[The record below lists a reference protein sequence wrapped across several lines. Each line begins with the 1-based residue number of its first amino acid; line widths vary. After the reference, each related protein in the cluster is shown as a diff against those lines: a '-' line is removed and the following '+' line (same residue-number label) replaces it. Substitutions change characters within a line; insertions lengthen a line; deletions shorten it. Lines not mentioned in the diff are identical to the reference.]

1 MAINLKSLLGV
12 APLEKL
18 KERNKKMNLNP
29 MEGMKPFGGMQSFNT
44 DLDNQIG
51 QTSEVAM
58 QGFQQP
64 LSSMNQSGPVQ
75 AGAPSFYQ
83 NQMQNQG
90 LQNSS
95 EMFGFGNNFSIDP
108 DQGSTAGG
116 QQTSDTSGGMMGS
129 LPGGALDSSSFFTP
143 TSDLFASFF
152 SGLSPNQADQYKT
165 FLSDY
170 KLDVDEIGALM
181 GFNIADVRSNK
192 DGLRDTLLD
201 MGVVEEYG
209 DYFQDTGKKLRN
221 LQEGRS
227 MMLGDAATGASNK
240 ARTLLDMNA
249 QSSTSGL
256 MGGRQGVRQQQA
268 RETLEDVL
276 QGQLMG
282 AEGQYVSSLD
292 SLLSGT
298 MDTLTSGLSAAR
310 NDLLDANVDLG
321 QYLKG
326 GTGGANEVITAP
338 DYSQQYENFNL
349 NDLQI
354 ADVQNYIN
362 EYYGTNIA
370 YPSQQQVTD
379 FITSM
384 LENQKGGNY

>member
-1 MAINLKSLLGV
+1 
-12 APLEKL
+12 
-18 KERNKKMNLNP
+18 
-29 MEGMKPFGGMQSFNT
+29 
-44 DLDNQIG
+44 
-51 QTSEVAM
+51 M

-108 DQGSTAGG
+108 NQGSTAAE

-310 NDLLDANVDLG
+310 EDLLDANVDLG

>member
-95 EMFGFGNNFSIDP
+95 EMFGFGNNFSTEP
-108 DQGSTAGG
+108 DQTGG
-116 QQTSDTSGGMMGS
+116 EQTSDTSGGMMGT
-129 LPGGALDSSSFFTP
+129 LPGGAPDSSSFFTS
-143 TSDLFASFF
+143 TSDLFSSFL
-152 SGLSPNQADQYKT
+152 SGLSPNEADQYKT
-165 FLSDY
+165 FLSDF

-181 GFNIADVRSNK
+181 GFNISDVRTNK
-192 DGLRDTLLD
+192 DGLRDTLLE
-201 MGVVEEYG
+201 MGVVEQFG
-209 DYFQDTGKKLRN
+209 DYFQGTGEKLRN

-227 MMLGDAATGASNK
+227 MMLGDVATGASNE

-298 MDTLTSGLSAAR
+298 IDTLKSGLSSAR

-338 DYSQQYENFNL
+338 NYSQQYENFNL
-349 NDLQI
+349 NDSQI

-362 EYYGTNIA
+362 EYYGTNTA

-379 FITSM
+379 FITDI
-384 LENQKGGNY
+384 LENQQGGNY